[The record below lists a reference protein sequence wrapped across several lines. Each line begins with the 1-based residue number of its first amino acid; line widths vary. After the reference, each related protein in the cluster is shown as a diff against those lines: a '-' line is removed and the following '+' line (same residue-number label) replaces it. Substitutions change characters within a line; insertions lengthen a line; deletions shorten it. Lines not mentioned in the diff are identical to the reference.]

1 MFCRKPQISAPAGH
15 VLSTWP
21 LGVLGGYAI
30 LSGTSMAT
38 PYLAASY
45 ALVKSQF
52 PSATIEQIK
61 DMLQTNASPVPW
73 VYNTA
78 ILSATAQQG
87 AGLVNVY
94 NAIFSKSVISPGQL
108 LISDVSKTVYGTANI
123 TISNPSTKSV
133 KYILSHQ
140 GAGYMDY
147 YLQYMEINQQANYG
161 TAKFSAPTVTV
172 GAGKSTTVQVTV
184 SPPTS
189 VTPSALPVFG
199 GYIKVSDNAGESFS
213 VPYLGPP
220 YSLYNSP
227 YIFVETTGTIL
238 PEIYANNADGSSTLD
253 TGIVNVTE
261 GLGYGAAVPTRKCST
276 LEQSRN
282 TLRSNLPV
290 F

>member
-1 MFCRKPQISAPAGH
+1 
-15 VLSTWP
+15 
-21 LGVLGGYAI
+21 
-30 LSGTSMAT
+30 MAT

-52 PSATIEQIK
+52 PSATIEEIK
-61 DMLQTNASPVPW
+61 NMLQTNASPVPW

-94 NAIFSKSVISPGQL
+94 KAIFSKSVVSPGQL

-133 KYILSHQ
+133 KYTLSHE

-147 YLQYMEINQQANYG
+147 YLQYEEIDQQANYG
-161 TAKFSAPTVTV
+161 SAKFSAPTVTV
-172 GAGKSTTVQVTV
+172 AGGKATTIQVTV

-199 GYIKVSDNAGESFS
+199 GFIKISDNAGESFS
-213 VPYLGPP
+213 APYLGPP
-220 YSLYNSP
+220 YSLYNTP
-227 YIFVETTGTIL
+227 YLLVESTGTVL
-238 PEIYANNADGSSTLD
+238 PEVYANNADGSITLD
-253 TGIVNVTE
+253 TGLVNVTE
-261 GLGYGAAVPTRKCST
+261 GLGYGSAIPTSKTS
-276 LEQSRN
+276 
-282 TLRSNLPV
+282 
-290 F
+290 

>member
-1 MFCRKPQISAPAGH
+1 
-15 VLSTWP
+15 
-21 LGVLGGYAI
+21 
-30 LSGTSMAT
+30 
-38 PYLAASY
+38 
-45 ALVKSQF
+45 
-52 PSATIEQIK
+52 
-61 DMLQTNASPVPW
+61 
-73 VYNTA
+73 
-78 ILSATAQQG
+78 
-87 AGLVNVY
+87 
-94 NAIFSKSVISPGQL
+94 
-108 LISDVSKTVYGTANI
+108 
-123 TISNPSTKSV
+123 
-133 KYILSHQ
+133 
-140 GAGYMDY
+140 MDY